1 MVEDLGRVQ
10 VRLGRPPTDTPRRAR
25 WRAFPPRA
33 LLVVPSLVWFGTFF
47 IAPLVLVVVHS
58 FGRMDLVTFEMRFGW
73 TLQNYRNILD
83 PIYFKTLL
91 RSLALSTST
100 TILCA
105 LVGLPLAYFI
115 SRQEER
121 WQRVLLLLV
130 IVPFWTSFVVRIY
143 AMVNA
148 LENAGPIDNLAKNL
162 HLVSGHIDVLYTSK
176 AVAIGMLYSYLP
188 LMVLPIYVALERIHP
203 AVLDAASDLGANGW
217 ELFRRVILP
226 LAVPGIAAGA
236 VIVGISATGEYVIP
250 EILGGG
256 KTLMLGNVI
265 ADQFLNVGDYPFG
278 SAIAVALLAV
288 LMVLLVL
295 GRGSRRIE
303 ALT

>member
-1 MVEDLGRVQ
+1 MPG
-10 VRLGRPPTDTPRRAR
+10 RAR
-25 WRAFPPRA
+25 RRTPSPRA
-33 LLVVPSLVWFGTFF
+33 LLLAPSLIWFGVFF
-47 IAPLVLVVVHS
+47 VVPLVLVVIHS

-73 TLQNYRNILD
+73 NLQNYRNILD
-83 PIYFKTLL
+83 PIYFKTLV
-91 RSLALSTST
+91 RSLVLSTST

-115 SRQEER
+115 SRQAER

-148 LENAGPIDNLAKNL
+148 LENGGPIDNLAVTL
-162 HLVSGHIDVLYTSK
+162 HLVAGHIDVLYTPK

-203 AVLDAASDLGANGW
+203 SILDAASDLGANGW

-265 ADQFLNVGDYPFG
+265 TDQFLSVGNTPFG
-278 SAIAVALLAV
+278 SAIAVV
-288 LMVLLVL
+288 LMAFMAVALF
-295 GRGSRRIE
+295 GTRRFTRVE
-303 ALT
+303 VQ

>member
-1 MVEDLGRVQ
+1 MVERLALSSQEAVQ
-10 VRLGRPPTDTPRRAR
+10 RGA
-25 WRAFPPRA
+25 RA

-148 LENAGPIDNLAKNL
+148 LENAGPCNLY
-162 HLVSGHIDVLYTSK
+162 D
-176 AVAIGMLYSYLP
+176 
-188 LMVLPIYVALERIHP
+188 ALR
-203 AVLDAASDLGANGW
+203 AL
-217 ELFRRVILP
+217 RR
-226 LAVPGIAAGA
+226 
-236 VIVGISATGEYVIP
+236 SAE
-250 EILGGG
+250 
-256 KTLMLGNVI
+256 
-265 ADQFLNVGDYPFG
+265 ADC
-278 SAIAVALLAV
+278 
-288 LMVLLVL
+288 
-295 GRGSRRIE
+295 
-303 ALT
+303 